1 MHRPFVQNVWRK
13 AGKLTCEYKVIV
25 YFEAGHWYGRG
36 VEFNGAVGGGQLN
49 IRLTVLEKLQLEA
62 EAAQGGLASVSH
74 YVRFNAIS
82 KTA

>member
-36 VEFNGAVGGGQLN
+36 VEFMAQWAVDN
-49 IRLTVLEKLQLEA
+49 LTY
-62 EAAQGGLASVSH
+62 G
-74 YVRFNAIS
+74 
-82 KTA
+82 